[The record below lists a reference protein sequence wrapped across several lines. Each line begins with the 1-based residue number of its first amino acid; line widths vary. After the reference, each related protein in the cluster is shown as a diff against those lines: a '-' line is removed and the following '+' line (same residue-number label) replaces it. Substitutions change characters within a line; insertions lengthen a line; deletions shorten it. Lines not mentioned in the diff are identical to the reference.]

1 MAKKTAPKHNDEMF
15 RKTFEE
21 GFKKHFQNGLLQG
34 SRAICKVVYD
44 KACDE
49 KKTVEERIEDIKKFC
64 SVLVGLPVVA
74 KGEEVSD
81 EKAEPNPRPIE

>member
-1 MAKKTAPKHNDEMF
+1 MARKSVQKHNDEMF
-15 RKTFEE
+15 KKTFEE

-44 KACDE
+44 KASDE
-49 KKTVEERIEDIKKFC
+49 KKTIEERIEDIKKFC
-64 SVLVGLPVVA
+64 SVLIGLPVIV

-81 EKAEPNPRPIE
+81 EKAEQENSQPE